1 MELDNFLTKD
11 CKAYMAIIGDGKGA
25 VFVGDSL
32 EIPNNWDL
40 RIRQHIGLNRFN
52 VVITN
57 PPFGK
62 DLKIVGEEKLSQFEL
77 GHKWKLDKKNNQ
89 FIKTKV
95 EQKKAPQILFIE
107 RCLDFLV
114 EGGRLGI
121 VLPDGI
127 YGNESSSYIR
137 SWISQKAKIIAI
149 IDIPL
154 ETFLP
159 HTGTK
164 TSVMFLQK
172 RKNLPA
178 DYPIFMAVAE
188 TCGHDRR
195 GNEIEEDD
203 IKDIAIEFKK
213 WEKENNPY
221 DY

>member
-1 MELDNFLTKD
+1 ME
-11 CKAYMAIIGDGKGA
+11 M
-25 VFVGDSL
+25 SL
-32 EIPNNWDL
+32 
-40 RIRQHIGLNRFN
+40 
-52 VVITN
+52 
-57 PPFGK
+57 
-62 DLKIVGEEKLSQFEL
+62 
-77 GHKWKLDKKNNQ
+77 
-89 FIKTKV
+89 
-95 EQKKAPQILFIE
+95 
-107 RCLDFLV
+107 
-114 EGGRLGI
+114 
-121 VLPDGI
+121 
-127 YGNESSSYIR
+127 SYIR

-203 IKDIAIEFKK
+203 IKDIAIEFKNGK
-213 WEKENNPY
+213 KKIILMTIKNKFKKRIS
-221 DY
+221 